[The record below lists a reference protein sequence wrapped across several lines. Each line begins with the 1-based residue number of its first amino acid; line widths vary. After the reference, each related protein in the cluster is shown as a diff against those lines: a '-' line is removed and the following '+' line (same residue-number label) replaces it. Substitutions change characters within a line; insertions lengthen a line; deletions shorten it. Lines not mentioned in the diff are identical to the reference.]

1 MNESD
6 ERNH

>member
-6 ERNH
+6 EEH